1 MTGTPEPAN
10 ADEQTEPDTAEPPSD
25 DVRRR
30 FREALDRKQA
40 KAKSGE
46 EHANGPSKIHQTHGP
61 AGSKR
66 TFRRKSG

>member
-1 MTGTPEPAN
+1 MSGTSEPVD
-10 ADEQTEPDTAEPPSD
+10 ADEQADSDDAAQPSD
-25 DVRRR
+25 EVRRR

-61 AGSKR
+61 AGAKR

>member
-1 MTGTPEPAN
+1 MSGTAEPAN
-10 ADEQTEPDTAEPPSD
+10 ADEQTEPDDAAQPSD

-40 KAKSGE
+40 KTKSGE
-46 EHANGPSKIHQTHGP
+46 DHANGPSKIHQTHGP
-61 AGSKR
+61 AGAKR